1 MPQVSELSVSLPDGE
16 YFIGVG
22 LGGFDTAIGSSF
34 DDGFVNSGS
43 IGAFSLDQFISL
55 NVNDA
60 SVTGNPVGGNFPGFD
75 NVNTLYFRVEV
86 NSAPTTFSDFGIIGQ
101 AGTFTFDTKGSTSAF
116 VGVTPPTIVAS
127 DTVFAVFDIN
137 GVFLG
142 QTTDSLTLS
151 LPRGEY
157 FIGVGLGLAE
167 GVSTASNF
175 DDGFTNGGSTDP
187 FLRDQFISLNVNG
200 VSLSGALVAGGNF
213 LGFDNVNTQY
223 FRVEVVSSPPTTF
236 SDLGII
242 SSAGSFTFDSSS
254 STSEFEGV
262 RIFGDNVLAVFD
274 TSGALLAPSSQFEQ
288 TITLPDGEYFLG
300 VGLGADEGLSLS
312 LIHI

>member
-137 GVFLG
+137 GVFP
-142 QTTDSLTLS
+142 DK
-151 LPRGEY
+151 LP
-157 FIGVGLGLAE
+157 IV
-167 GVSTASNF
+167 
-175 DDGFTNGGSTDP
+175 
-187 FLRDQFISLNVNG
+187 
-200 VSLSGALVAGGNF
+200 
-213 LGFDNVNTQY
+213 
-223 FRVEVVSSPPTTF
+223 
-236 SDLGII
+236 
-242 SSAGSFTFDSSS
+242 
-254 STSEFEGV
+254 
-262 RIFGDNVLAVFD
+262 
-274 TSGALLAPSSQFEQ
+274 
-288 TITLPDGEYFLG
+288 
-300 VGLGADEGLSLS
+300 
-312 LIHI
+312 